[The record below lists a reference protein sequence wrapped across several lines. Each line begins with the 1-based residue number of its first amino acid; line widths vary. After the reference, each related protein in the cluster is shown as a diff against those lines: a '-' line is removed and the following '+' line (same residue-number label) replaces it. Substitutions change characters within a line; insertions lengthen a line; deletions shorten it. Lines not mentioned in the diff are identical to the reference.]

1 MLQWNLKAG
10 TLQTLLDRFESQTRR
25 LHEFFGDD
33 TSRVQRL
40 MGLRH
45 TSDQRTQAVR
55 EATDEKLATR
65 WRAPLLRLCADPQ
78 FCALLM
84 GDVSSRMAHAQN
96 VARQLGLRT
105 VRGLTMCFD
114 INAGD
119 GLGTAKVAAF
129 SSRIARLESQLGH
142 PLTERE
148 RLVEIANEAA
158 DRLTNWREERRARR
172 LVIANGTGVY
182 RRQNWDL
189 DRLFPTL
196 NDPWE

>member
-1 MLQWNLKAG
+1 
-10 TLQTLLDRFESQTRR
+10 
-25 LHEFFGDD
+25 
-33 TSRVQRL
+33 
-40 MGLRH
+40 
-45 TSDQRTQAVR
+45 
-55 EATDEKLATR
+55 
-65 WRAPLLRLCADPQ
+65 
-78 FCALLM
+78 M
-84 GDVSSRMAHAQN
+84 GDVGSRMVYAQT

-114 INAGD
+114 INVGD

-129 SSRIARLESQLGH
+129 PSRISSLESRIGRR
-142 PLTERE
+142 LTERE